1 MGTENRLVV
10 AKGDGVGG
18 VVEWKVRAS
27 RCKLSYVE
35 ETTRSYCV
43 AQGTIANNMS

>member
-1 MGTENRLVV
+1 MV
-10 AKGDGVGG
+10 AKGDGFGG

-27 RCKLSYVE
+27 RRKLLYME

-43 AQGTIANNMS
+43 AQGAIANIL